1 MRQRVMIA
9 MAIANDPD
17 VLIADEPTT
26 ALDVTIQAQVL
37 ELLETARQLTNAAT
51 IMITHDL
58 GVVAGMADRIV
69 VMYAGKAGGERPGR
83 CRSTPIRGCPTRSGC
98 SARCPGSTGRRQP
111 LTPIEG
117 SPPNVARLPEGCPFV
132 ARCPV
137 SISVCETVEPTLEP
151 TAGGGRRAACH
162 RSEEIELGLIH
173 GAPVFPLPAIATAR
187 EEVPREQRPAVLEV
201 DDLAK
206 RYPLTKGV
214 VLRRRIGT
222 ITAVDGI
229 SFDIREGEA
238 LGLVG
243 ESGCGKTTT
252 IMQILEMEPPEQG
265 TVIAARPATS
275 PPSTGPAASSSGATS
290 RWSSRTRWPR
300 STPGCRS
307 ATSSPSRCA
316 RSAWRPS
323 SAGGGCGTSSSL
335 VGLSPEHAN
344 RYPADFS
351 GGQRQRIGIARAL
364 ALEPR
369 LLVLDEPVSALDV
382 SIQAGVLNLLEDL
395 KVRLGLSYLFVA
407 HDLSVVRHIADRVAV
422 MYLGRLV
429 EVGAADDVFDR
440 PTHPYTQALLSAVPI
455 PDPVAERQR
464 ARILVRGD
472 LPNPANLPSG
482 CRFRSRC
489 PLFAELPAEQQQRCI
504 DVDPVLEPRRRRPRR
519 RPATGRGNGR
529 SSPTEG
535 ATGSVTPGL
544 RSRGLDH
551 RSLWRRDR
559 YGAVTCL
566 LSVRPRQLAG
576 AFRDP
581 GRPAPTMEQP
591 LETTSS
597 TQRSRRC
604 HCCRTRAGRLRRR
617 FRLRTT
623 GTGVAASRRRPP
635 RTTSTRSTATTS
647 PTAVTSAGPWARSR
661 RTSTTTSSTARSTTT
676 PTSSRRSCRRR
687 STFDADA
694 APSVNEDYFTSIELT
709 SDDPQVVTYDINPDA
724 TWSDGTP
731 ITAADLEAQWQ
742 ALNGTNPA
750 YNISSSNGYDQ
761 IGVGRAGR
769 QREAGGRHLR
779 QPLRRLAGA
788 VQPAV
793 PGVDQQRPRTSSTPA
808 GSSSRRSPPGPF
820 QLEGIDTTAQTIT
833 LERNPNWWG
842 DPAMLDRIIYR
853 VIALDAQIDALANGE
868 IDFIDVG
875 PDVNNLQRAEGTE
888 GIEIRRAGGPNF
900 RHITIN
906 GTCPCSPTSTSARRW
921 PRPSTGRRSP
931 TR

>member
-1 MRQRVMIA
+1 MLDAVGIPNAAERAKAYPHEFSGGMRQRVMIA

-37 ELLETARQLTNAAT
+37 ELLDTARHLTNAAT

-69 VMYAGKAGGERPGR
+69 VMYAGKAVESGPVFPVYADPRMPYTIGLLGSVPRLDRPG
-83 CRSTPIRGCPTRSGC
+83 
-98 SARCPGSTGRRQP
+98 QP

-137 SISVCETVEPTLEP
+137 SISICETVEPALET
-151 TAGGGRRAACH
+151 TAGGGRSAACH

-173 GAPVFPLPAIATAR
+173 GEPVFPPPAIATLR
-187 EEVPREQRPAVLEV
+187 DEVPREQRPAVLRVEN
-201 DDLAK
+201 LAK
-206 RYPLTKGV
+206 RYPVTKGV

-229 SFDIREGEA
+229 SFDVREGEA

-265 TVIAARPATS
+265 TVTLLGQDVAVLDRAGRKQLRRDVQVVFQDPLASLDPRLPVGDIIDEPLRAFGVAADKRAARV
-275 PPSTGPAASSSGATS
+275 
-290 RWSSRTRWPR
+290 RDLL
-300 STPGCRS
+300 
-307 ATSSPSRCA
+307 
-316 RSAWRPS
+316 
-323 SAGGGCGTSSSL
+323 SL

-464 ARILVRGD
+464 TRILVRGD

-489 PLFAELPAEQQQRCI
+489 PLFAELPAVQQQRCI
-504 DVDPVLEPRRRRPRR
+504 DVDPVLEPR
-519 RPATGRGNGR
+519 GG
-529 SSPTEG
+529 
-535 ATGSVTPGL
+535 
-544 RSRGLDH
+544 D
-551 RSLWRRDR
+551 
-559 YGAVTCL
+559 
-566 LSVRPRQLAG
+566 LAS
-576 AFRDP
+576 A
-581 GRPAPTMEQP
+581 
-591 LETTSS
+591 
-597 TQRSRRC
+597 C
-604 HCCRTRAGRLRRR
+604 H
-617 FRLRTT
+617 
-623 GTGVAASRRRPP
+623 
-635 RTTSTRSTATTS
+635 
-647 PTAVTSAGPWARSR
+647 WARER
-661 RTSTTTSSTARSTTT
+661 
-676 PTSSRRSCRRR
+676 
-687 STFDADA
+687 
-694 APSVNEDYFTSIELT
+694 
-709 SDDPQVVTYDINPDA
+709 QVVPD
-724 TWSDGTP
+724 
-731 ITAADLEAQWQ
+731 
-742 ALNGTNPA
+742 
-750 YNISSSNGYDQ
+750 
-761 IGVGRAGR
+761 
-769 QREAGGRHLR
+769 
-779 QPLRRLAGA
+779 
-788 VQPAV
+788 
-793 PGVDQQRPRTSSTPA
+793 
-808 GSSSRRSPPGPF
+808 
-820 QLEGIDTTAQTIT
+820 
-833 LERNPNWWG
+833 
-842 DPAMLDRIIYR
+842 
-853 VIALDAQIDALANGE
+853 
-868 IDFIDVG
+868 
-875 PDVNNLQRAEGTE
+875 
-888 GIEIRRAGGPNF
+888 
-900 RHITIN
+900 
-906 GTCPCSPTSTSARRW
+906 
-921 PRPSTGRRSP
+921 
-931 TR
+931 

>member
-1 MRQRVMIA
+1 VTVQEEGIEETTAPAAPLLEVRDLTVEFSGDEGVIPAVRGLSYTLSPGEVLGIVGESGSGKSVSSLAVMGLLPQSARVNGSVRLRGQELVGLSDRQLARIRGNKIAMVFQDPLSALTPVYKIGDQIAETVQVHRGVSKADGFARAVELLDAVGIPNAAQRAKAYPHEFSGGMRQRVMIA

-37 ELLETARQLTNAAT
+37 ELLETAQEITNAAT

-69 VMYAGKAGGERPGR
+69 VMYAGKAVESGPVFPVYADPRMPYTIGLLGSVPRLDRPGE
-83 CRSTPIRGCPTRSGC
+83 
-98 SARCPGSTGRRQP
+98 P

-137 SISVCETVEPTLEP
+137 SISVCETIEPTLEP
-151 TAGGGRRAACH
+151 TAGGGRHAACH

-173 GAPVFPLPAIATAR
+173 GAPVFPPPAIATVR
-187 EEVPREQRPAVLEV
+187 DEVPRELRPPVLEV
-201 DDLAK
+201 RDLAK
-206 RYPLTKGV
+206 RYPVTKGV

-265 TVIAARPATS
+265 TISVLGTDVATLDRS
-275 PPSTGPAASSSGATS
+275 GRRQLRRDVQVVFQDPLASLD
-290 RWSSRTRWPR
+290 PR
-300 STPGCRS
+300 LPVGDIIDEPLR
-307 ATSSPSRCA
+307 AFGVEAEKR
-316 RSAWRPS
+316 RERVRDLL
-323 SAGGGCGTSSSL
+323 SL

-407 HDLSVVRHIADRVAV
+407 HDLSVVRHVADRVAV
-422 MYLGRLV
+422 MYVGRLV

-489 PLFAELPAEQQQRCI
+489 PLFAELLAEQQQRCME
-504 DVDPVLEPRRRRPRR
+504 VDPVLE
-519 RPATGRGNGR
+519 
-529 SSPTEG
+529 
-535 ATGSVTPGL
+535 
-544 RSRGLDH
+544 SRGGD
-551 RSLWRRDR
+551 
-559 YGAVTCL
+559 
-566 LSVRPRQLAG
+566 LAS
-576 AFRDP
+576 A
-581 GRPAPTMEQP
+581 
-591 LETTSS
+591 
-597 TQRSRRC
+597 C
-604 HCCRTRAGRLRRR
+604 H
-617 FRLRTT
+617 
-623 GTGVAASRRRPP
+623 
-635 RTTSTRSTATTS
+635 
-647 PTAVTSAGPWARSR
+647 WARER
-661 RTSTTTSSTARSTTT
+661 
-676 PTSSRRSCRRR
+676 
-687 STFDADA
+687 
-694 APSVNEDYFTSIELT
+694 
-709 SDDPQVVTYDINPDA
+709 QVVPD
-724 TWSDGTP
+724 
-731 ITAADLEAQWQ
+731 
-742 ALNGTNPA
+742 
-750 YNISSSNGYDQ
+750 
-761 IGVGRAGR
+761 
-769 QREAGGRHLR
+769 
-779 QPLRRLAGA
+779 
-788 VQPAV
+788 
-793 PGVDQQRPRTSSTPA
+793 
-808 GSSSRRSPPGPF
+808 
-820 QLEGIDTTAQTIT
+820 
-833 LERNPNWWG
+833 
-842 DPAMLDRIIYR
+842 
-853 VIALDAQIDALANGE
+853 
-868 IDFIDVG
+868 
-875 PDVNNLQRAEGTE
+875 
-888 GIEIRRAGGPNF
+888 
-900 RHITIN
+900 
-906 GTCPCSPTSTSARRW
+906 
-921 PRPSTGRRSP
+921 
-931 TR
+931 